1 MTLIKNE
8 LLTSKELVILTVL
21 TEKHIFLSFNEIR
34 RKCKMTKKQLIV
46 NLNLLLERDLL
57 EKHPLSDNK
66 YNIRVIGFNGKG
78 P

>member
-1 MTLIKNE
+1 MTLTKNE
-8 LLTSKELVILTVL
+8 LLTNKELVILTVL
-21 TEKHIFLSFNEIR
+21 TEKYIFLSFNELR

-66 YNIRVIGFNGKG
+66 YNIKSIGFNGKG